1 MKKKI
6 QIKKLFDM
14 VFLKGKQT
22 KIRNINLKSLDN
34 S

>member
-14 VFLKGKQT
+14 VFLKVKQT